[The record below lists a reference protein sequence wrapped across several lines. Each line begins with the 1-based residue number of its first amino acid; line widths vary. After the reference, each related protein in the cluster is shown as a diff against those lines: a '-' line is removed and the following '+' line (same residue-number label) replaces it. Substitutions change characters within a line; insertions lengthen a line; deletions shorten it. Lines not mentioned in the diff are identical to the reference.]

1 MFGKYHIRAGRAF
14 LVGSTVRN
22 SRCLWFASL
31 VVGHGDC
38 NWYSAFLF
46 PETALGLKCSR
57 KSGSMRLSISVLV
70 ISVAMLIVQRAAAQD
85 TSTSEERA
93 QWVEITHKLES
104 APLDDSVNKQGE
116 AAFKRLS
123 DVHDVHVLLC
133 PALLTEFNG
142 MKYAYSHTITRQY
155 MLASGAFQIEN
166 PDKAADAKAT
176 ALAAVESVLKT
187 YQAILQQ
194 KPDAKAKQL
203 DDLLK
208 KQSQGKLNDALKQC
222 P

>member
-1 MFGKYHIRAGRAF
+1 MRQASWI
-14 LVGSTVRN
+14 LVLI
-22 SRCLWFASL
+22 CF
-31 VVGHGDC
+31 
-38 NWYSAFLF
+38 
-46 PETALGLKCSR
+46 
-57 KSGSMRLSISVLV
+57 
-70 ISVAMLIVQRAAAQD
+70 VAIVQGAAAQD
-85 TSTSEERA
+85 TSTPEERT

-104 APLDDSVNKQGE
+104 DPMDDKVNQQGE
-116 AAFKRLS
+116 ATFKRIS

-133 PALLTEFNG
+133 PALLNEFNG
-142 MKYAYSHTITRQY
+142 MKYTYAHAITRQY

-194 KPDAKAKQL
+194 KPDAKAKPF

-208 KQSQGKLNDALKQC
+208 KQSQGKLKESLKQC

>member
-1 MFGKYHIRAGRAF
+1 MRNIYLMWGWF
-14 LVGSTVRN
+14 LL
-22 SRCLWFASL
+22 LWTLPVLAVTAS
-31 VVGHGDC
+31 
-38 NWYSAFLF
+38 
-46 PETALGLKCSR
+46 
-57 KSGSMRLSISVLV
+57 
-70 ISVAMLIVQRAAAQD
+70 AQD
-85 TSTSEERA
+85 TSTPEERA
-93 QWVEITHKLES
+93 QWVEATHKLES
-104 APLDDSVNKQGE
+104 APLDDSVNKQGD

-133 PALLTEFNG
+133 PALLSEFNG
-142 MKYAYSHTITRQY
+142 MKYAYAHTITRQY
-155 MLASGAFQIEN
+155 MMASGAFQIEN

-187 YQAILQQ
+187 YQAILKQ
-194 KPDAKAKQL
+194 KPDAKAKPL

>member
-1 MFGKYHIRAGRAF
+1 MRNIYSMWGWF
-14 LVGSTVRN
+14 LL
-22 SRCLWFASL
+22 LWILPVLAVTAS
-31 VVGHGDC
+31 
-38 NWYSAFLF
+38 
-46 PETALGLKCSR
+46 
-57 KSGSMRLSISVLV
+57 
-70 ISVAMLIVQRAAAQD
+70 AQD
-85 TSTSEERA
+85 TSTPEERA
-93 QWVEITHKLES
+93 QWVAITHQLES
-104 APLDDSVNKQGE
+104 SPLDDTVNKQGE

-133 PALLTEFNG
+133 PALLSEFNG
-142 MKYAYSHTITRQY
+142 MKYAYAHTITRQY
-155 MLASGAFQIEN
+155 MMASGAFQIEN
-166 PDKAADAKAT
+166 PDKAGDAKAT

-187 YQAILQQ
+187 YQSILKQ

>member
-1 MFGKYHIRAGRAF
+1 
-14 LVGSTVRN
+14 
-22 SRCLWFASL
+22 
-31 VVGHGDC
+31 
-38 NWYSAFLF
+38 
-46 PETALGLKCSR
+46 
-57 KSGSMRLSISVLV
+57 MRLSISVLV